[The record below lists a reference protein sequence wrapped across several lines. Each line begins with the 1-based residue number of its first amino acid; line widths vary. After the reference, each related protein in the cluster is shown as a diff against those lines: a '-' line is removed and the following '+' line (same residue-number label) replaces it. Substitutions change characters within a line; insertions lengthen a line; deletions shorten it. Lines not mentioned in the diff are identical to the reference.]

1 MPTARNPSS
10 APHALMR
17 DDSAAKSISRAA
29 ASLCSPD
36 SIALLMPSL
45 SSASPAHQWRLTLA
59 DDAATQRVGA
69 ALARAIEHER
79 EAIRRSGLVIA
90 LTGDLGTGKTTLVRA
105 LLRAAGVT
113 GAIKSPTFAVLEPYV
128 VSSLDFY
135 HFDFYRFSGAT
146 EFSDI
151 GFRDMF
157 GPGRIC
163 AIEWP
168 ERVGPRL
175 PTPDIWLALHL
186 AGDGR
191 ELTAS
196 ATTELGVSC
205 LNRISR
211 EMQSTPAGDS

>member
-1 MPTARNPSS
+1 MRIPLADEAATARVGG
-10 APHALMR
+10 AL
-17 DDSAAKSISRAA
+17 AQA
-29 ASLCSPD
+29 
-36 SIALLMPSL
+36 IALE
-45 SSASPAHQWRLTLA
+45 H
-59 DDAATQRVGA
+59 
-69 ALARAIEHER
+69 RAIER
-79 EAIRRSGLVIA
+79 NGLVIA
-90 LTGDLGTGKTTLVRA
+90 LAGELGAGKTTLVRA
-105 LLRAAGVT
+105 LLRTAGVT
-113 GAIKSPTFAVLEPYV
+113 GPIRSPTFAVLEPYV

>member
-1 MPTARNPSS
+1 M
-10 APHALMR
+10 
-17 DDSAAKSISRAA
+17 
-29 ASLCSPD
+29 
-36 SIALLMPSL
+36 

-135 HFDFYRFSGAT
+135 HFDFYRFSDAT
-146 EFSDI
+146 EFTDI
-151 GFRDMF
+151 GFRDLF

-168 ERVGPRL
+168 ERVGDRL
-175 PTPDIWLALHL
+175 PTPDLTLALQV

-191 ELTAS
+191 ELFAS
-196 ATTELGVSC
+196 ASTELGIEC
-205 LNRISR
+205 LNRIR
-211 EMQSTPAGDS
+211 NKAPQAAIGAR

>member
-1 MPTARNPSS
+1 
-10 APHALMR
+10 
-17 DDSAAKSISRAA
+17 
-29 ASLCSPD
+29 
-36 SIALLMPSL
+36 MPSL
-45 SSASPAHQWRLTLA
+45 SSASPTHQSRLTLA
-59 DDAATQRVGA
+59 DEAATQRFGA

-79 EAIRRSGLVIA
+79 AAIERAGLVIA
-90 LTGDLGTGKTTLVRA
+90 LAGDLGTGKTTLVRA

-146 EFSDI
+146 EFTDI
-151 GFRDMF
+151 GFRDLF

-168 ERVGPRL
+168 ERVGHRL
-175 PTPDIWLALHL
+175 PTPDLTLALHM

-191 ELTAS
+191 ELIAS
-196 ATTELGVSC
+196 ASTELGIAC
-205 LNRISR
+205 LNRISN
-211 EMQSTPAGDS
+211 EMPQTAIGAN